1 MTPQLWIGVQLLLDI
16 LMVGLLVWV
25 LRSFSR
31 QRASWSRHE
40 AAIQKAEAI
49 LVEMREISR
58 TLETNLQEKKELS
71 RRILIQMDQEL
82 KRAEESYTRISAL
95 VPESRPEPGPRNESV
110 DKTRASVG
118 ALFERGLSKDEI
130 ATHLGISVGEVELI
144 VKLFPPRKGAPQ
156 KRPPEKP
163 QARPEGTHRKR

>member
-25 LRSFSR
+25 LRSFAR
-31 QRASWSRHE
+31 QRASWNRHE

-71 RRILIQMDQEL
+71 HRILTQMDQEL

-95 VPESRPEPGPRNESV
+95 QPKSQSEPPSRPESV

-118 ALFERGLSKDEI
+118 ALLERGLSKEEI
-130 ATHLGISVGEVELI
+130 ATHLGISVGEVDLI
-144 VKLFPPRKGAPQ
+144 VKLFPQRRGASE
-156 KRPPEKP
+156 KRPPDKTR
-163 QARPEGTHRKR
+163 ARAEGNDRKR